1 MTRTPRFGVTRNS
14 MLMAKPSGVCGNP
27 SDSGSGDNSQRMH
40 QLSGQQTGSLK
51 PSTPMV
57 DALPPYD

>member
-1 MTRTPRFGVTRNS
+1 MNKDTRVRVTRNS

-40 QLSGQQTGSLK
+40 QLSAIDWFLRA
-51 PSTPMV
+51 V
-57 DALPPYD
+57 DSDGG